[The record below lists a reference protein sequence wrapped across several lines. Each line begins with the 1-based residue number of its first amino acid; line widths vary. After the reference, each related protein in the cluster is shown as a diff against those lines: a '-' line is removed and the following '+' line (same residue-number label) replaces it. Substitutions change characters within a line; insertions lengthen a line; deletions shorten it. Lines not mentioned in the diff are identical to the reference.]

1 MMKVLRVR
9 DRITNE
15 FINKEM
21 KFEEILQMLNNIM
34 VKKSNELYA
43 KLVSIQQNIL
53 DREDIMSLY
62 MIDIYNTYELYD
74 INKGAFTSVAFKS
87 IENCSKRILRDL
99 FAQKRTN
106 ETRVLSFEGTKEDL
120 DAIEELSGEYDDTFN
135 NIELSYDLRR
145 VLKSFNKE
153 EQAIIQ
159 FIFEQR
165 ESKKELALRLGMSRP
180 TLDSRI
186 KSTRDKLANSLR
198 EYIV

>member
-21 KFEEILQMLNNIM
+21 EFEEVLQMLNNIM

-87 IENCSKRILRDL
+87 IEN
-99 FAQKRTN
+99 
-106 ETRVLSFEGTKEDL
+106 
-120 DAIEELSGEYDDTFN
+120 
-135 NIELSYDLRR
+135 
-145 VLKSFNKE
+145 
-153 EQAIIQ
+153 
-159 FIFEQR
+159 
-165 ESKKELALRLGMSRP
+165 
-180 TLDSRI
+180 
-186 KSTRDKLANSLR
+186 
-198 EYIV
+198 

>member
-21 KFEEILQMLNNIM
+21 EFEEVLQMLNNIM

-145 VLKSFNKE
+145 KIKSFNKE

>member
-21 KFEEILQMLNNIM
+21 EFEEVLQMLNNIM

-62 MIDIYNTYELYD
+62 MIDIYNTYKLYD

-106 ETRVLSFEGTKEDL
+106 ETIVLSFEGTKEDL

>member
-21 KFEEILQMLNNIM
+21 EFEEVLQMLNNIM

-87 IENCSKRILRDL
+87 IESCSKRILRDL

>member
-9 DRITNE
+9 DRETNE

-21 KFEEILQMLNNIM
+21 EFEEVLQMLNNIM

-43 KLVSIQQNIL
+43 KLVGVQQNIL
-53 DREDIMSLY
+53 DREDIISLY
-62 MIDIYNTYELYD
+62 MVDIYNTYELYD

-87 IENCSKRILRDL
+87 IDNCSKRILRDL

-106 ETRVLSFEGTKEDL
+106 ETRVLSFEGTKDDL
-120 DAIEELSGEYDDTFN
+120 DAIEKLSGEYDDTFN

-145 VLKSFNKE
+145 VLRSFNEE

-159 FIFEQR
+159 FILDKK
-165 ESKKELALRLGMSRP
+165 ESKKELALRLGISRP
-180 TLDSRI
+180 TLDTRI
-186 KSTRDKLANSLR
+186 KCTRDKLANSLR
-198 EYIV
+198 EYIA

>member
-21 KFEEILQMLNNIM
+21 EFEEVLQMLNNIM

-186 KSTRDKLANSLR
+186 KITRDKLANSLR

>member
-21 KFEEILQMLNNIM
+21 EFEEVLQMLNNIM

>member
-1 MMKVLRVR
+1 
-9 DRITNE
+9 
-15 FINKEM
+15 
-21 KFEEILQMLNNIM
+21 
-34 VKKSNELYA
+34 
-43 KLVSIQQNIL
+43 
-53 DREDIMSLY
+53 

-99 FAQKRTN
+99 FALKRTN

-120 DAIEELSGEYDDTFN
+120 DAMEELSGEYDDTFN

>member
-21 KFEEILQMLNNIM
+21 EFEEVLQMLNNIM

-106 ETRVLSFEGTKEDL
+106 ETRVLSFEGTIVEVDT
-120 DAIEELSGEYDDTFN
+120 IEELSGEYDDNFHN
-135 NIELSYDLRR
+135 LELSYGLRR

-153 EQAIIQ
+153 EEAIIQ

>member
-21 KFEEILQMLNNIM
+21 EFEEVLQMLNNIM

-43 KLVSIQQNIL
+43 KLISIEQNIL

-62 MIDIYNTYELYD
+62 MIDIYNTYEIYD

>member
-1 MMKVLRVR
+1 
-9 DRITNE
+9 
-15 FINKEM
+15 
-21 KFEEILQMLNNIM
+21 
-34 VKKSNELYA
+34 
-43 KLVSIQQNIL
+43 
-53 DREDIMSLY
+53 

>member
-21 KFEEILQMLNNIM
+21 EFEEVLQMLNNIM
-34 VKKSNELYA
+34 VKKSNELYT

>member
-15 FINKEM
+15 IINKEM
-21 KFEEILQMLNNIM
+21 EFEEVLQMLNNIM

>member
-15 FINKEM
+15 YMNKEM
-21 KFEEILQMLNNIM
+21 ESEGVLQMLNNIM

>member
-21 KFEEILQMLNNIM
+21 EFEEVLQMLNNIM
-34 VKKSNELYA
+34 VKKANELYA